1 MNRTLG
7 LVILSAALAVAAA
20 AQRLSAD
27 KVPANVKQSFELRFQ
42 RLKRVEW
49 KLKTDQ
55 SYEAEFKLR
64 GVEVAAKFDSTGKWL
79 ETETTIS
86 RSDLTRA
93 VRATIVRDFRGYRI
107 IESQKLARCDDQ
119 ESLFEVHVENAKEIL
134 KLQFFGNGT
143 LFSKSD
149 KQKKTA

>member
-1 MNRTLG
+1 MNRVLG
-7 LVILSAALAVAAA
+7 LVILSAAFAVAAA
-20 AQRLSAD
+20 AQQLSAD
-27 KVPANVKQSFELRFQ
+27 KVPANVKQTFESRFQ
-42 RLKRVEW
+42 RIKRVEW

-55 SYEAEFKLR
+55 NFEAEFKLR
-64 GVEVAAKFDSTGKWL
+64 GAEVAAKFDSTGKWL
-79 ETETTIS
+79 ETETTIA

-107 IESQKLARCDDQ
+107 IESQKLERCDDQ

-149 KQKKTA
+149 KQKKKA